1 MAGTFSYNKF
11 EKLKSRKQIELL
23 FAKGKSISS
32 FPVKVFY
39 LPVEHTPVHPVQ
51 VGVGV
56 SARNFKK
63 AVDRNTI
70 KRRMREAYRL
80 HKLPLHEHLITNQK
94 SVAVFILWIDKQ
106 LPTAAA
112 LQDLMPTVL
121 DNLIKQLGCK

>member
-23 FAKGKSISS
+23 FAKGKSISA

-80 HKLPLHEHLITNQK
+80 HKLPLHEQLVAQQK

-106 LPTAAA
+106 MPTTAA
-112 LQDLMPTVL
+112 LQDLMPAVIEK
-121 DNLIKQLGCK
+121 LIKQLG

>member
-23 FAKGKSISS
+23 FAQGKSISS

-39 LPVEHTPVHPVQ
+39 LPVDNSPLHPVQ

-70 KRRMREAYRL
+70 KRRLREAYRL
-80 HKLPLHEHLITNQK
+80 HKLPLHEHLMAQQK
-94 SVAVFILWIDKQ
+94 SVTVFILWIDKQ
-106 LPTAAA
+106 LPTTEA
-112 LQDLMPTVL
+112 LHDLMPAVVEK
-121 DNLIKQLGCK
+121 LIKQLG

>member
-106 LPTAAA
+106 LPTTAA

-121 DNLIKQLGCK
+121 EKLIKQLG

>member
-23 FAKGKSISS
+23 FAQGKSISS

-39 LPVEHTPVHPVQ
+39 LPVEHTPLHPIQ

-80 HKLPLHEHLITNQK
+80 HKLPLHAHLMAEQK

-106 LPTAAA
+106 LPTTAA
-112 LQDLMPTVL
+112 LQDLMPHVVEK
-121 DNLIKQLGCK
+121 LIKQLG

>member
-23 FAKGKSISS
+23 FAKGKTIAA

-39 LPVEHTPVHPVQ
+39 LPVENTPMHPVQ

-80 HKLPLHEHLITNQK
+80 HKLPLHEHLVAQQK
-94 SVAVFILWIDKQ
+94 SVVVFILWIDKQ
-106 LPTAAA
+106 MPTTAA
-112 LQDLMPTVL
+112 LQDLMPTVIEK
-121 DNLIKQLGCK
+121 LIKHLG

>member
-1 MAGTFSYNKF
+1 MAGTFSYNQF
-11 EKLKSRKQIELL
+11 EKLKRRKQIELL
-23 FAKGKSISS
+23 FAKGKSISA

-39 LPVEHTPVHPVQ
+39 LPVDHTPVHPVQ

-80 HKLPLHEHLITNQK
+80 HKLPLHEQLVAQQK
-94 SVAVFILWIDKQ
+94 NVAVFILWIDKQ
-106 LPTAAA
+106 LPTTAA
-112 LQDLMPTVL
+112 LQDLMPTVIEK
-121 DNLIKQLGCK
+121 LIKQLG

>member
-23 FAKGKSISS
+23 FAKGKSISA

-39 LPVEHTPVHPVQ
+39 LPVENTPMHPVQ

-80 HKLPLHEHLITNQK
+80 HKLPLHEHLVAQQK
-94 SVAVFILWIDKQ
+94 TVAVFILWIDKQ
-106 LPTAAA
+106 MPTTAA
-112 LQDLMPTVL
+112 LQDLMPAVIEK
-121 DNLIKQLGCK
+121 LIKQLG

>member
-23 FAKGKSISS
+23 FAKGKSISA

-39 LPVEHTPVHPVQ
+39 FPVEHTPLHPVQ

-63 AVDRNTI
+63 AVDRNAI

-80 HKLPLHEHLITNQK
+80 HKLPLYEQLVAQQK
-94 SVAVFILWIDKQ
+94 SLAVFILCIDKQ
-106 LPTAAA
+106 MPTTAA
-112 LQDLMPTVL
+112 LQDLMPTVIEK
-121 DNLIKQLGCK
+121 LIKQL

>member
-39 LPVEHTPVHPVQ
+39 LTVEHTPVH
-51 VGVGV
+51 
-56 SARNFKK
+56 KK

-80 HKLPLHEHLITNQK
+80 HKLPLHEHLVAAEK

-106 LPTAAA
+106 LPTTAA
-112 LQDLMPTVL
+112 LQDLMPTVIEK
-121 DNLIKQLGCK
+121 LIKQLG

>member
-1 MAGTFSYNKF
+1 MAGSFSYNKF

-23 FAKGKSISS
+23 FAQGKSISS

-39 LPVEHTPVHPVQ
+39 LPVEHTPEHPVQ

-80 HKLPLHEHLITNQK
+80 HKLPLHEYLMTEQK

-106 LPTAAA
+106 LPTTAE
-112 LQDLMPTVL
+112 LQDLMPTVIEK
-121 DNLIKQLGCK
+121 LIKQLG

>member
-70 KRRMREAYRL
+70 KRRMREAYRI
-80 HKLPLHEHLITNQK
+80 HKLPLHEHLIAEQK

-106 LPTAAA
+106 LPTTAA
-112 LQDLMPTVL
+112 LQDLMPGIVEK
-121 DNLIKQLGCK
+121 LIKQLG

>member
-23 FAKGKSISS
+23 FAQGKSISS

-39 LPVEHTPVHPVQ
+39 LPVEHTPEHPVQ

-80 HKLPLHEHLITNQK
+80 HKLPLHEHLIAKQK

-106 LPTAAA
+106 MPTTAA
-112 LQDLMPTVL
+112 LQELMPAVIEK
-121 DNLIKQLGCK
+121 LIKQLG

>member
-23 FAKGKSISS
+23 FAQGKSISS

-106 LPTAAA
+106 LPTTAA
-112 LQDLMPTVL
+112 LQDLMPTVIEK
-121 DNLIKQLGCK
+121 LIKQLG

>member
-23 FAKGKSISS
+23 FAQGKSISS

-39 LPVEHTPVHPVQ
+39 LPVEHTPEHPVQ

-80 HKLPLHEHLITNQK
+80 HKLPLHEHLTTKKCSRIY
-94 SVAVFILWIDKQ
+94 FMDR
-106 LPTAAA
+106 
-112 LQDLMPTVL
+112 
-121 DNLIKQLGCK
+121 

>member
-23 FAKGKSISS
+23 FAQGKSISS

-39 LPVEHTPVHPVQ
+39 LPVEHTPEHPVQ

-80 HKLPLHEHLITNQK
+80 HKLPLHEHVVAAQK

-106 LPTAAA
+106 LPTTAA
-112 LQDLMPTVL
+112 LQDLMPGVL
-121 DNLIKQLGCK
+121 EKLIKQLG